1 MKFGKLELHLIS
13 DGHLWM
19 DGGAMFGVVPKTLWQ
34 REMPPDRQNRIRLAL
49 NCLLIQTGE
58 ANILIDT
65 GCGFKYSKKE
75 IQIYNLDNKTNL
87 LDELAQVSLDPEDI
101 DVVINTHLH
110 FDHCGG
116 NTIYKNGEIVPT
128 FPQAE
133 YWISRLEYEDAQQ
146 PNERTKATYY
156 PHNWEPVEESNL
168 LNIFDGE
175 PEVAPGVQLVHTPG
189 HTAGH
194 YSVKIESEGQVMFFI
209 ADLCPTTAHIRLPWI
224 MSYDLFPI
232 TTLKVRRQIYDQ
244 AIQEKWLLFFEH
256 DPEIF
261 LGYLSKKEEE
271 YVLKSEPWR
280 T

>member
-1 MKFGKLELHLIS
+1 MIS
-13 DGHLWM
+13 IPLKTWQKSQKAHKICAL
-19 DGGAMFGVVPKTLWQ
+19 AEAFQIPVVPH
-34 REMPPDRQNRIRLAL
+34 A
-49 NCLLIQTGE
+49 G
-58 ANILIDT
+58 
-65 GCGFKYSKKE
+65 
-75 IQIYNLDNKTNL
+75 
-87 LDELAQVSLDPEDI
+87 QVHNFHISMSS
-101 DVVINTHLH
+101 INAP
-110 FDHCGG
+110 
-116 NTIYKNGEIVPT
+116 IVEY
-128 FPQAE
+128 FPF
-133 YWISRLEYEDAQQ
+133 W
-146 PNERTKATYY
+146 
-156 PHNWEPVEESNL
+156 PVEIGNEL
-168 LNIFDGE
+168 FWYIFDGE